1 MEALVVVHGEP
12 IAGSLPTLAS
22 VRKRAAQYVR
32 MSTEHQ
38 KYSTANQAEAILRYA
53 ARRGMEII
61 ETYADE
67 GRSGLRADNRP
78 GLQRLL
84 ADVQSA
90 GCSFDVILVYDVSRW
105 GRFQDADESA
115 YYEYI
120 CRRAG
125 LAVHYCAEQFE
136 NDGSPISTIVKG
148 VKRAMA
154 GEYSRELSAK
164 VFIGHCRLV
173 ERGYWQGGPTA
184 FGLRRQLVSEQGT
197 AKGQLNRGEHKS
209 LQTDRIVVVPGPTEE
224 VNIVRRIYKAF
235 VRERKTE
242 RAIASELN
250 AQNLMTARARPWS
263 RGAVRRILKNEAYI
277 GNYVWNRSS
286 SKLGCRQIR
295 NRSEMLIRADA
306 AFEPILDTDTF
317 KAAQATLEGRKRSRR
332 RSDEEMLDCLR
343 RLGVKYGY
351 LSQLVVDE
359 AEHAPSSSSF
369 QQRFGSL
376 TRAFTLVGYPPA
388 RDYRYVEINRT
399 LRAVHAGLVA
409 TAVAGI
415 ERAGG
420 FVRLDRRTQLLTI
433 NDEFT
438 AAFIISRCKGTQR
451 GRLRWSARLNAGSN
465 ISIVAR
471 MDVGN
476 IELLD
481 YYLLPRIDF
490 VLPDIRFAER
500 NSIALDCYRFGSL
513 EPLFSLSTRA
523 STKELA
529 NDVPRSFEC
538 HGDCDRQN
546 SCSEPASTQS

>member
-1 MEALVVVHGEP
+1 MEALMVAHGEP
-12 IAGSLPTLAS
+12 IAGGPST
-22 VRKRAAQYVR
+22 RAVQYVR

-38 KYSTANQAEAILRYA
+38 KYSTANQAEAILTYA
-53 ARRGMEII
+53 ARRGMDIV

-67 GRSGLRADNRP
+67 GRSGLKADNRP
-78 GLQRLL
+78 GLQKLL
-84 ADVQSA
+84 ADVQRA

-136 NDGSPISTIVKG
+136 NDGSPVSTIVKG

-184 FGLRRQLVSEQGT
+184 FGLRRQLVSEHG
-197 AKGQLNRGEHKS
+197 AVKGQLNRGEHKS
-209 LQTDRIVVVPGPTEE
+209 LQTDRIVVVPGPPEE
-224 VNIVRRIYKAF
+224 VDVVRAIYRAF
-235 VRERKTE
+235 VGERKTE
-242 RAIASELN
+242 RAIAADLN
-250 AQNLMTARARPWS
+250 EQKLTTARARPWS
-263 RGAVRRILKNEAYI
+263 REAVRRILRNEAYI
-277 GNYVWNRSS
+277 GNYVWNRCSG
-286 SKLGCRQIR
+286 KLGGRRIR
-295 NRSEMLIRADA
+295 NRPEMLIRADA
-306 AFEPILDTDTF
+306 AFEPILDSDTF
-317 KAAQATLEGRKRSRR
+317 NAAQATLEGRKRSRR

-343 RLGVKYGY
+343 RLATQHGY

-376 TRAFTLVGYPPA
+376 TRAFTLAGYAPE
-388 RDYRYVEINRT
+388 RDCLYIQINRS
-399 LRAVHAGLVA
+399 LRAVHANLVA

-420 FVRLDRRTQLLTI
+420 SVRLDRRTQLLTI
-433 NDEFT
+433 NEEFT
-438 AAFIISRCKGTQR
+438 AAFIIARCKGSQR
-451 GRLRWSARLNAGSN
+451 GRLRWSAHLDVRSN

-476 IELLD
+476 KELLD
-481 YYLLPRIDF
+481 YYLLPRLD
-490 VLPDIRFAER
+490 VALPDVRFAER
-500 NSIALDCYRFGSL
+500 NGVALDCYRFDSL
-513 EPLFSLSTRA
+513 EPLFGLSTRA
-523 STKELA
+523 SSKELTNA
-529 NDVPRSFEC
+529 VPRSVEC
-538 HGDCDRQN
+538 HHDCDRQDP
-546 SCSEPASTQS
+546 CPESESTQS